1 MYKLKKLSGGL
12 KILSVPM
19 KNTGAFTLLV
29 LVGTGSKYETKKI
42 NGISHFLEHMFFKGT
57 ADRPNPG
64 QVNRE
69 LDSIGAQ
76 HNAFTSKEVTGYWIK
91 AAKENFDVGLDI
103 VSDIL
108 TKPLLSEVEIER
120 EKGVVIQEI
129 RMRNDDPMS
138 RVGYIFEKLLWGDQ
152 PAGWE
157 IAGDEAT
164 VMFLKRKDF
173 LEYFSSQYVAKN
185 SVVVIVGNYP
195 AGAEKKIE
203 RAFASLKKGSPA
215 GKMDVKET
223 RSSIGIAAEK
233 KKNEATNLIL
243 GFKGFDM
250 YSPQRYALDMLGVI
264 LGGNSSSRLFFE
276 VREKLGLAYY
286 IGAGSMLYTDSGYFD
301 ISAGVP
307 HDKVESVLGVV
318 LAEIKKIKD
327 DGVTKDELKKA
338 GDFLRG
344 TAKISLENSSTL
356 ASFFAEQIIFKKPIL
371 TPEEN
376 LKKLEKVTA
385 GEIKKI
391 ANEIFTAGRANL
403 ALVGADHDKDRLTKL
418 LNKV

>member
-1 MYKLKKLSGGL
+1 
-12 KILSVPM
+12 
-19 KNTGAFTLLV
+19 
-29 LVGTGSKYETKKI
+29 
-42 NGISHFLEHMFFKGT
+42 MFFKGT
-57 ADRPNPG
+57 ADRPSPG
-64 QVNRE
+64 QVHRE
-69 LDSIGAQ
+69 LDSVGAQ
-76 HNAFTSKEVTGYWIK
+76 HNAFTSKEITGYWVK
-91 AAKENFDVGLDI
+91 AAKENFDIGLDI

-108 TKPLLSEVEIER
+108 TKPLLSEEEIEK

-164 VMFLKRKDF
+164 IMTFRQKDF

-185 SVVVIVGNYP
+185 SVVVIAGNYP
-195 AGAEKKIE
+195 FGAEKKIE
-203 RAFASLKKGSPA
+203 RAFASLKKGSPNCM
-215 GKMDVKET
+215 GNIKEIQA
-223 RSSIGIAAEK
+223 SLGIASEK
-233 KKNEATNLIL
+233 KENEAANLIL

-250 YSPQRYALDMLGVI
+250 YSPKRHALDMLGVI
-264 LGGNSSSRLFFE
+264 LGGNSSSRLVFE

-286 IGAGSMLYTDSGYFD
+286 IGAGSTLYTDSGYFE
-301 ISAGVP
+301 IFAGVP
-307 HDKVESVLGVV
+307 HDKVEKVLEVV
-318 LAEIKKIKD
+318 IGEIKKIKN
-327 DGVTKDELKKA
+327 DGVTKEELKKA

-344 TAKISLENSSTL
+344 TAKISLENSSSL

-371 TPEEN
+371 TPEAN

-391 ANEIFTAGRANL
+391 ANEIFTSARANL
-403 ALVGADHDKDRLTKL
+403 ALVGAEQDRERLTKL

>member
-138 RVGYIFEKLLWGDQ
+138 RVGYIFEKLLWGD
-152 PAGWE
+152 
-157 IAGDEAT
+157 
-164 VMFLKRKDF
+164 
-173 LEYFSSQYVAKN
+173 
-185 SVVVIVGNYP
+185 
-195 AGAEKKIE
+195 
-203 RAFASLKKGSPA
+203 
-215 GKMDVKET
+215 
-223 RSSIGIAAEK
+223 
-233 KKNEATNLIL
+233 
-243 GFKGFDM
+243 
-250 YSPQRYALDMLGVI
+250 
-264 LGGNSSSRLFFE
+264 
-276 VREKLGLAYY
+276 
-286 IGAGSMLYTDSGYFD
+286 
-301 ISAGVP
+301 
-307 HDKVESVLGVV
+307 
-318 LAEIKKIKD
+318 
-327 DGVTKDELKKA
+327 
-338 GDFLRG
+338 
-344 TAKISLENSSTL
+344 
-356 ASFFAEQIIFKKPIL
+356 
-371 TPEEN
+371 
-376 LKKLEKVTA
+376 
-385 GEIKKI
+385 
-391 ANEIFTAGRANL
+391 
-403 ALVGADHDKDRLTKL
+403 
-418 LNKV
+418 